1 MGLFWK
7 EKTPSYNQRNKK
19 SVREYNS
26 TLIMCDGAN
35 WYESFPLHMIS
46 GAFLLPFLKV
56 AKYIN
61 IFTYICIDLLIL
73 YDIGRLIRKDE
84 FSISQNQI
92 HETVGRKTLRNGLNQ
107 VPDLIQDISWE
118 KGQHKKTP
126 SKTSPATAR

>member
-1 MGLFWK
+1 
-7 EKTPSYNQRNKK
+7 
-19 SVREYNS
+19 
-26 TLIMCDGAN
+26 MCDGAN

-46 GAFLLPFLKV
+46 GAFLLPVLKV

-61 IFTYICIDLLIL
+61 IFTYICIDLVIL

-118 KGQHKKTP
+118 KGQHKNTP